1 MIKIVLS
8 ILMYLLLTALAYW
21 VDSKLVRKEVKHPV
35 QFGIMWIFIL
45 IALGLLGRYILT
57 HI

>member
-1 MIKIVLS
+1 MIKIFIS
-8 ILMYLLLTALAYW
+8 ILMYLLLTDLAYW
-21 VDSKLVRKEVKHPV
+21 VNSKVVRKEVKHPV